1 MHDNFGKDGW
11 RTVHQV
17 DYDYGRV
24 AASSKEPATSSSTQD
39 AISQLRSRRPISR
52 TDVPSGISSKEDES
66 HSKDGKADH
75 DICSSSSD
83 MISFEFSN
91 GDPHVPAPGDDDQY
105 VEYQLEDLAGFPSD
119 VDEEERM
126 FMEAVLLS
134 LKDLEMRHPNPPAEE
149 QARGIPLILQKS
161 ISSAAIKADDS
172 RPEQQTPD
180 TAIPSI
186 KPASQTSTSTRDL
199 GSAGPSTQS
208 DAPAKVQSTSDTDMS
223 ANTTATVTV
232 VKNPAS
238 HVMDG
243 LMRRWDFNFFRNNH
257 SR

>member
-1 MHDNFGKDGW
+1 MYLT
-11 RTVHQV
+11 RP
-17 DYDYGRV
+17 DY
-24 AASSKEPATSSSTQD
+24 Q
-39 AISQLRSRRPISR
+39 
-52 TDVPSGISSKEDES
+52 
-66 HSKDGKADH
+66 
-75 DICSSSSD
+75 
-83 MISFEFSN
+83 
-91 GDPHVPAPGDDDQY
+91 
-105 VEYQLEDLAGFPSD
+105 
-119 VDEEERM
+119 M
-126 FMEAVLLS
+126 FMEAVILS
-134 LKDLEMRHPNPPAEE
+134 LKDLEMRHPNPHADE
-149 QARGIPLILQKS
+149 QTPGNTPDSSKLSEKDNYHDAVSPVEQREPVETASTSTSSGQRGSLKTES
-161 ISSAAIKADDS
+161 ISSSAIKANDS

-180 TAIPSI
+180 TSVPSI

-208 DAPAKVQSTSDTDMS
+208 DAPAKIQSTSDTDMS

>member
-1 MHDNFGKDGW
+1 MYLT
-11 RTVHQV
+11 RP
-17 DYDYGRV
+17 DY
-24 AASSKEPATSSSTQD
+24 Q
-39 AISQLRSRRPISR
+39 
-52 TDVPSGISSKEDES
+52 
-66 HSKDGKADH
+66 
-75 DICSSSSD
+75 
-83 MISFEFSN
+83 
-91 GDPHVPAPGDDDQY
+91 
-105 VEYQLEDLAGFPSD
+105 
-119 VDEEERM
+119 M

-134 LKDLEMRHPNPPAEE
+134 LKDLEMGHPNPPAEE
-149 QARGIPLILQKS
+149 QAPGNTPDSSKLSEKNNYHDAVSPVEQREPVETALTSTSKTES

-180 TAIPSI
+180 TAVPSI

-199 GSAGPSTQS
+199 SAQS
-208 DAPAKVQSTSDTDMS
+208 DAPANVQSTSDTDMS